1 MKKIIGT
8 LFAFS
13 LLLGAGTA
21 SAQTGMMGMMRYY
34 NQNTAPNAPVGQS
47 TAIDTALQAI
57 YSSQNISSRSQLDCA
72 KVSDSQFE
80 SLGDAAMGYGITE
93 AQHTA
98 MENRMGGEGSATL
111 KAAHITMGKSY
122 LGCWSNY
129 NSGPVYMPM
138 MGYYGSSTPAAYA
151 QADGYYGPGGMMG
164 YGYPGAGMMGG
175 YYYGGY
181 YWCGWVTMILVWA
194 VLILSIIALVK
205 WLRRD
210 K

>member
-1 MKKIIGT
+1 MKKIIGI
-8 LFAFS
+8 LFATSF
-13 LLLGAGTA
+13 LFIAGTA

-34 NQNTAPNAPVGQS
+34 YDQNTAPSAPVGQS
-47 TAIDTALQAI
+47 TAINAALQAI
-57 YSSQNISSRSQLDCA
+57 YGDQNISSRSQLDCA
-72 KVSDSQFE
+72 KVSDTQFE
-80 SLGDAAMGYGITE
+80 TLGDAAMGYGITE

-98 MENRMGGEGSATL
+98 MENMMGGEGSATL

-138 MGYYGSSTPAAYA
+138 MGYYGSSTPAAYT
-151 QADGYYGPGGMMG
+151 QADSYYSPGGMMG

-175 YYYGGY
+175 YY
-181 YWCGWVTMILVWA
+181 WFGWVTMILIWT

-205 WLRRD
+205 WLR
-210 K
+210 KNK